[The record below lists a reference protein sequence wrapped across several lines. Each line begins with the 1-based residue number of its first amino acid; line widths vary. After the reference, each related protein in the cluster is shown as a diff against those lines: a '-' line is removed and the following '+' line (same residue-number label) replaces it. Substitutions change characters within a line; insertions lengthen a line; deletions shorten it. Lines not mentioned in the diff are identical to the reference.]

1 MRILLRGL
9 DYSNAMKYVQIQDK
23 EVKTYEDLAKFLQL
37 SNPEISHQEIAFTCN
52 GINKRNNE
60 YIIDSIKSVLD
71 IKIIERGGKGG
82 FGSLLKGQPP
92 VKKRTN
98 NFDSCRDLSGRRIR
112 HVNQEKMLREWQ
124 AKKMEEEKIIKMYNN
139 PEENKKVDEYVDSD
153 KKNELIEM
161 NRKYLIDST
170 KSAESIVKSVKFCL
184 KKKRNREEKKIE
196 DEKPDNFGKNN
207 IDNNFRNIDYHLY
220 NYIEKNIKTNKK
232 KEKLNKKI
240 IVDDIMKE
248 DKIDDEKEDLEKQLF
263 SLD

>member
-9 DYSNAMKYVQIQDK
+9 DNSNSIKYIQIRDK

-37 SNPEISHQEIAFTCN
+37 SYPEISHQEIAFTCN
-52 GINKRNNE
+52 GSNKRNDE
-60 YIIDSIKSVLD
+60 SIMDSIKYVCD

-92 VKKRTN
+92 VKKRTR
-98 NFDSCRDLSGRRIR
+98 NFDSCRDLSGRRLR

-170 KSAESIVKSVKFCL
+170 KSAESIVKSVKFIL
-184 KKKRNREEKKIE
+184 KKKRNREEKKID

-207 IDNNFRNIDYHLY
+207 IGNNLSNIDYFLSDL
-220 NYIEKNIKTNKK
+220 EKNIKTNKK
-232 KEKLNKKI
+232 KERLNKKI
-240 IVDDIMKE
+240 IVDDIIKQ
-248 DKIDDEKEDLEKQLF
+248 DIIDDEKEDLEKQLF